1 MQGHAELPAGEVAQ
15 CFRDVL
21 MDLIAERR
29 RIGREQLLGAVF
41 AAYDRALSDLVA
53 SGRVLVEAAPFN
65 ESHLDTLVSA
75 ENR

>member
-29 RIGREQLLGAVF
+29 RIGREQLGAFF